1 MEPITLTRPA
11 FDVRCGA
18 FTFIERLNF
27 LLPDE
32 NIHLFVRPELE
43 EIIKETFPGHHVNPK
58 SVDEGIWLLGNG
70 LWSAEDINAI
80 KNQQE
85 TLFYKNRTLIGANLT
100 KESGQKWIESGGPI
114 ADDLISDYAKS
125 DLSTQVVEYL
135 WEAVALTNQQIE
147 KDKQFLSEF
156 SAPET
161 EATLI
166 NSYNI
171 FAHKS
176 ATIYPGA
183 IIDASQG
190 PVIIANDTVVKPLS
204 YL

>member
-1 MEPITLTRPA
+1 MNIYIFENNRALNLEPITLTRPT

-27 LLPDE
+27 FLPDE

-43 EIIKETFPGHHVNPK
+43 EVIKETFPGHHVNPT
-58 SVDEGIWLLGNG
+58 SVDDGIWLLGNG

-114 ADDLISDYAKS
+114 ADELVSDSAKS

-156 SAPET
+156 SAPAS
-161 EATLI
+161 EAT
-166 NSYNI
+166 
-171 FAHKS
+171 
-176 ATIYPGA
+176 
-183 IIDASQG
+183 
-190 PVIIANDTVVKPLS
+190 
-204 YL
+204 